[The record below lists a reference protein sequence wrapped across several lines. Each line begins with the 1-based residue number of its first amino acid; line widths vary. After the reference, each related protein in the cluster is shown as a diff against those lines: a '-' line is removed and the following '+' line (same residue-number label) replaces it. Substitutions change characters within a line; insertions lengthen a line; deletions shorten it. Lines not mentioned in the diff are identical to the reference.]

1 MAKWCTTAIAV
12 HLNKKMRQ
20 TIEATID
27 DIETFCQEK
36 SIAEWYSK
44 IPGLLES
51 HFPNLEGIEFSLQ
64 EDDESEDV
72 FVQVLF
78 SVSGNPEEISEYYDM
93 FLGTWVEK
101 VPAEVRA
108 YFQILLDIVE

>member
-1 MAKWCTTAIAV
+1 M
-12 HLNKKMRQ
+12 LQ

-36 SIAEWYSK
+36 GIAEWYSK

-51 HFPNLEGIEFSLQ
+51 HFPNLQGREFSLQ

-72 FVQVLF
+72 FVEVLF
-78 SVSGNPEEISEYYDM
+78 SVSVSQKKLMPIM
-93 FLGTWVEK
+93 TCFLTPGL
-101 VPAEVRA
+101 RR
-108 YFQILLDIVE
+108 FLQR